1 MRQRKQEAAVLGD
14 ILMQENGCQI
24 LCDADMAQWIIDN
37 FHKVA
42 MVTVTVEEVPMEE
55 LHPPEKTA
63 KEVRAT
69 VASLR
74 LDAVGAAGFGL
85 SRTKM
90 VQLVDDQRTEVN
102 WQMAKSASQ
111 AVKPGDVISVRGRG
125 RIEIKEITGK
135 SRKGRIGVLI
145 ERYR

>member
-1 MRQRKQEAAVLGD
+1 MNIIKAHALPMVVGSSINYLMEDQANALTAAFENWYESGRTHAQRRSRGKYWLTYLALRFTGARLG
-14 ILMQENGCQI
+14 E
-24 LCDADMAQWIIDN
+24 
-37 FHKVA
+37 
-42 MVTVTVEEVPMEE
+42 
-55 LHPPEKTA
+55 
-63 KEVRAT
+63 
-69 VASLR
+69 
-74 LDAVGAAGFGL
+74 
-85 SRTKM
+85 

-125 RIEIKEITGK
+125 RIEIKELPGK

>member
-1 MRQRKQEAAVLGD
+1 
-14 ILMQENGCQI
+14 
-24 LCDADMAQWIIDN
+24 
-37 FHKVA
+37 

-74 LDAVGAAGFGL
+74 LDAVRAAGFGL